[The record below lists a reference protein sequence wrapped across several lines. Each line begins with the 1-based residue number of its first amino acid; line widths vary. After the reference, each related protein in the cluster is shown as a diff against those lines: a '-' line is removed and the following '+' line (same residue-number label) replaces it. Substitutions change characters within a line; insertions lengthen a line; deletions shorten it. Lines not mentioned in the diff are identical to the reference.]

1 MFSFSVVP
9 KDLSYNLHQGVSDAR
24 APPNPP
30 SSSSRGV
37 SPTPCSSRR
46 GSPTPCSPQS
56 PLSLPTPISSLPMV
70 VATIMVVDDEL
81 LNRMVLLTKLRQC
94 EERVRERLGT
104 AGRGLAACQFSIEI
118 EQAEHAEMGLVV
130 MHDMIEA
137 RQKQKAKDFVQIDII
152 ILDEHMESSGGI
164 LKGKQNCRCRQLCP
178 GPNPHEMTGTEAMT
192 HFRQLAQ
199 KHGAKQ
205 PVIVLSSGNCSPI
218 DQQRYTDMGAD
229 VTWRKPYPTGDL
241 VVESLVEW
249 VIQDCKSSVVQIG
262 RAV

>member
-1 MFSFSVVP
+1 
-9 KDLSYNLHQGVSDAR
+9 
-24 APPNPP
+24 
-30 SSSSRGV
+30 
-37 SPTPCSSRR
+37 
-46 GSPTPCSPQS
+46 
-56 PLSLPTPISSLPMV
+56 
-70 VATIMVVDDEL
+70 MVVDDEL

-137 RQKQKAKDFVQIDII
+137 RQKQKAKDLVQIDII
-152 ILDEHMESSGGI
+152 ILDQNMESSGGI

-218 DQQRYTDMGAD
+218 DLQRYTDMGAD

-249 VIQDCKSSVVQIG
+249 VIQDCKSSVVPIG
-262 RAV
+262 RAVHIATGSSAPASQLQLGNVDAKLATH